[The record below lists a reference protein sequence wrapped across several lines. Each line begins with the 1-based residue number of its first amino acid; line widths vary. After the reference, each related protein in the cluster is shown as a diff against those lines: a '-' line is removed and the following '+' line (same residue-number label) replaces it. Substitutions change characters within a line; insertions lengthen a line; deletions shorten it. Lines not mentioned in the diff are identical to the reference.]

1 MTNRG
6 SMDMKD
12 FSRLQLIHPN
22 KSLTFSNSGSRD
34 LPWIVCIRRLQKAGW
49 QGAAGASQGKGIF
62 PFQLAFESMKRFVEE
77 ERKLNNTKHRKN
89 HESSPFTSISV
100 ISLVC
105 ASPLK
110 GAGLSERIGQ
120 VMKNL

>member
-1 MTNRG
+1 MTDHG

-34 LPWIVCIRRLQKAGW
+34 LPRIVCTRRLQKAGW

-77 ERKLNNTKHRKN
+77 TRKKHKIIQN
-89 HESSPFTSISV
+89 I
-100 ISLVC
+100 
-105 ASPLK
+105 
-110 GAGLSERIGQ
+110 AGIEEKIE
-120 VMKNL
+120 KT